1 MAPYREKETFF
12 GIIVASAA
20 LGERTGVVSPEKIAS
35 ALKVKMPTAIKAYC
49 ALEVMGLLGEVTR
62 KKRVYTGKAGES
74 ARIAARKEEFP
85 QDYFPLV
92 EDASAFSEVG
102 AAGYIGGTLLPALKA
117 GMMYGSLSVIFIERK
132 LGVPY
137 ERAREIF
144 DIIAAA
150 GLLGDEDEF
159 NPGRRLMNFG
169 FADYDALFARLVADG
184 LVGGGR

>member
-12 GIIVASAA
+12 GIIAASAA

-132 LGVPY
+132 LGGAL
-137 ERAREIF
+137 RAREG
-144 DIIAAA
+144 DIRHHRRGGSARRRGRVQPRTQA
-150 GLLGDEDEF
+150 DEL
-159 NPGRRLMNFG
+159 RLC
-169 FADYDALFARLVADG
+169 RL
-184 LVGGGR
+184 

>member
-1 MAPYREKETFF
+1 MVPYREKETFF
-12 GIIVASAA
+12 GIIAASAA

-117 GMMYGSLSVIFIERK
+117 GMMYGSLSVISSSASW
-132 LGVPY
+132 GCPTS
-137 ERAREIF
+137 ARGRYSTSSPRRVCSATRTSSTP
-144 DIIAAA
+144 DA
-150 GLLGDEDEF
+150 G
-159 NPGRRLMNFG
+159 
-169 FADYDALFARLVADG
+169 
-184 LVGGGR
+184 